1 MQWSGWFACGIIF
14 QWQERSTFF
23 FSKPLSLGFLEA
35 QTVTVFHHT
44 QVGSRFAPE
53 LLATAGG
60 RFAFLELGQL
70 GLDAV
75 GSVGTKGKVGA
86 GHVLLYGMMSCCLLS
101 KT

>member
-14 QWQERSTFF
+14 SVARTF
-23 FSKPLSLGFLEA
+23 SSPNVSLLGFLEA

-44 QVGSRFAPE
+44 QVGGRFAPE
-53 LLATAGG
+53 LFATAGG

-75 GSVGTKGKVGA
+75 GSVGTKGKVGTS
-86 GHVLLYGMMSCCLLS
+86 HVLYWRSCLFVVVCS
-101 KT
+101 QKR